1 MNQSEDNI
9 EAAMDKVA
17 ESLKPTRKKNTGA
30 SAGEPA
36 QKQILIRVTES
47 DHEKWRVAAERSG
60 MSMSEFIRGAVNE
73 ACLNSGECQHPVE
86 RRKTYPWSSFCMA
99 CNTRLSG

>member
-1 MNQSEDNI
+1 MENNDNI

-17 ESLKPTRKKNTGA
+17 ESLKPTRKKNTG
-30 SAGEPA
+30 SAQGEPA
-36 QKQILIRVTES
+36 QKQILIRVTET
-47 DHEKWRVAAERSG
+47 DHERWRISAEKSG

-73 ACLNSGECQHPVE
+73 ACLNTGECKHPLDK
-86 RRKTYPWSSFCMA
+86 RKTYPWASFCMQ